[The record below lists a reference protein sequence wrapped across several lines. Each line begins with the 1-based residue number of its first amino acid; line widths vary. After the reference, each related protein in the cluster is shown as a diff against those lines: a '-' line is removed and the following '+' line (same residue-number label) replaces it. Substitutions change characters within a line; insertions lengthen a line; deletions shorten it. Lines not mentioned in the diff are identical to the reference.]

1 MSTHSHGLLCEC
13 FLSPIT
19 AFCIGGG
26 TKRRPREK
34 NNVNKS
40 KIHYGNDSN
49 ERQAKISH
57 TCFLRVWNHLKDLS
71 LKFTKK
77 KKNKPKNSK
86 GRLSAQPYKKISTWH
101 KENNWQLSSVLTCP
115 WSYPMVSCLFEYKG
129 QKRPHECP
137 QNRTLLALTCPAKK
151 HYVFIRRSLEL
162 LTPTTRMP
170 LCLNAVLINDCIF

>member
-1 MSTHSHGLLCEC
+1 MEEQNGVQEKKTTWT
-13 FLSPIT
+13 SPKFIMET
-19 AFCIGGG
+19 
-26 TKRRPREK
+26 TVT
-34 NNVNKS
+34 NVK
-40 KIHYGNDSN
+40 
-49 ERQAKISH
+49 
-57 TCFLRVWNHLKDLS
+57 
-71 LKFTKK
+71 LKFRIHVSFEFGIILKTFLLNLRKK
-77 KKNKPKNSK
+77 KKTSQKNCK